1 MHAVKLHGSTW
12 FFWGLFWIFI
22 SKSLEEPLLWGMA
35 LLESLLNILS
45 GYQGFF
51 TLMSKKYEHL

>member
-1 MHAVKLHGSTW
+1 MQLFEIQ

-51 TLMSKKYEHL
+51 TLTSKKYEHL